1 MVKSDVEIKP
11 FLENFK
17 AHDFRLPGETEEGLL
32 EEFSPGQLCR
42 SQELLTRIVGLLD

>member
-1 MVKSDVEIKP
+1 MVTVVKSDVEIKP

-32 EEFSPGQLCR
+32 EFSPRQLCR
-42 SQELLTRIVGLLD
+42 S